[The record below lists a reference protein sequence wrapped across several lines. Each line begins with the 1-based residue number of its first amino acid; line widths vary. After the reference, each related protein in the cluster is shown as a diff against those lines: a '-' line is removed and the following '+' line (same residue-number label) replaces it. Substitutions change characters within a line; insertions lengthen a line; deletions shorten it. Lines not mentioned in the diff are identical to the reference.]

1 MLVAAV
7 ASNIVR
13 HPLFGRN
20 SELPGESP
28 FLNGHYAKEMVTGLQ
43 EEDGAGHPKVL
54 AYLKHYTM
62 YNGPQ
67 ATDVPK
73 EMVSLHD
80 LHETCA
86 CTHDKHLIAH
96 SCWWQQPVVPCHL
109 LCNLIHRSGA
119 VQDCICRR
127 QRDGSDVFVQQ

>member
-1 MLVAAV
+1 MLDQCRGRNHRYLSLPCN
-7 ASNIVR
+7 SNIVR

-28 FLNGHYAKEMVTGLQ
+28 CLNGHYAKEMVTGLQ
-43 EEDGAGHPKVL
+43 EEDSAGHPKVL

-67 ATDVPK
+67 ATDIPK

-86 CTHDKHLIAH
+86 RSTISSRSLHTKHF
-96 SCWWQQPVVPCHL
+96 QQPVT
-109 LCNLIHRSGA
+109 
-119 VQDCICRR
+119 
-127 QRDGSDVFVQQ
+127 FVLM